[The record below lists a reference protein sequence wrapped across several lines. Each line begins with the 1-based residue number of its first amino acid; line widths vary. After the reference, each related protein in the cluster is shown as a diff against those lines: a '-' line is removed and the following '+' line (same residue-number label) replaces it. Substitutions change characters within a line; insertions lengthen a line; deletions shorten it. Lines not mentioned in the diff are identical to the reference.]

1 MSSKPRYVFDT
12 NVTISAALFEQS
24 PPGKALHAA
33 LNRGEILISP
43 ASLAELGEV
52 LGRKK
57 FDRYL
62 TAEER
67 EAFLVKLVREATL
80 VDITEEVRACR
91 DAKDD
96 KFLEVAVCGR
106 ASCVVTGDA
115 DLLALHPFRGIPILS
130 PAQFLDNL
138 ARESGDASRRGE

>member
-1 MSSKPRYVFDT
+1 MSSKPSYVFDT

-24 PPGKALHAA
+24 PPGQALYAA
-33 LNRGEILISP
+33 LQGGELLISR
-43 ASLAELGEV
+43 SSIAELGEV

-62 TAEER
+62 TDEER
-67 EAFLVKLVREATL
+67 QEFLIRLMREA
-80 VDITEEVRACR
+80 VVVEITEEVRACR

-96 KFLEVAVCGR
+96 KFLEIAVCGR

-115 DLLALHPFRGIPILS
+115 DLLTLHPFRCIPILS
-130 PAQFLDNL
+130 PAQFLDML
-138 ARESGDASRRGE
+138 ARQIAGGG

>member
-1 MSSKPRYVFDT
+1 MTDKPRYVFDT

-24 PPGKALHAA
+24 APGQALYAA
-33 LNRGEILISP
+33 LSRGELLVSQ

-52 LGRKK
+52 LGREK

-62 TAEER
+62 SREER
-67 EAFLVKLVREATL
+67 EKFLVKLIQQAVV

-96 KFLEVAVCGR
+96 KFLELAVCGR
-106 ASCVVTGDA
+106 ATCIVTGDT

-130 PAQFLDNL
+130 PAQLLDRL
-138 ARESGDASRRGE
+138 AREAGSAG

>member
-1 MSSKPRYVFDT
+1 MSDKPRYVFDT
-12 NVTISAALFEQS
+12 NVTISAALFGQS
-24 PPGKALHAA
+24 PPGQALHAA
-33 LNRGEILISP
+33 LSRGELLVSR

-62 TAEER
+62 TRAER
-67 EAFLVKLVREATL
+67 EEFLVKLVREATV
-80 VDITEEVRACR
+80 VDVTEEVRACR

-106 ASCVVTGDA
+106 ASCMVTGDA

-130 PAQFLDNL
+130 PAQFLDAL
-138 ARESGDASRRGE
+138 AQEGGGSG

>member
-1 MSSKPRYVFDT
+1 MSGKPRYVFDT
-12 NVTISAALFEQS
+12 NVTISAVLFEQS
-24 PPGKALHAA
+24 PPGQALHAA
-33 LNRGEILISP
+33 LSRGQLLISR
-43 ASLAELGEV
+43 ATLAELGEV

-62 TAEER
+62 TPEER
-67 EAFLVKLVREATL
+67 EEFLVKLVREAAV
-80 VDITEEVRACR
+80 VDIMEEVRACR

-96 KFLEVAVCGR
+96 KFLEVAVCGQ

-130 PAQFLDNL
+130 PAQFLGTLVPEDGG
-138 ARESGDASRRGE
+138 AG

>member
-1 MSSKPRYVFDT
+1 MSSRPRYVFDT
-12 NVTISAALFEQS
+12 NVTVSAALFEQS
-24 PPGKALHAA
+24 PPGQALHAA
-33 LNRGEILISP
+33 LSRGELLVSQ
-43 ASLAELGEV
+43 ASVAELAEV

-62 TAEER
+62 TREER
-67 EAFLVKLVREATL
+67 EEFLVKLVRQADV
-80 VDITEEVRACR
+80 VDVTEEIRACR

-106 ASCVVTGDA
+106 ASCLVTGDA

-130 PAQFLDNL
+130 PAQFLDAL
-138 ARESGDASRRGE
+138 AREGGA